1 MLGWLVDGA
10 AVVAFYALY
19 TVIRNELGSKRVA
32 YDTALDNAH
41 RVIDVERAL
50 HIFREPSVQGW
61 FLDHQWLLVGINGYY
76 HVAHYIVPIAVLVF
90 LRARH
95 RGRLRRAEAV
105 VAATMCLALIGFA
118 VFPLAPPRLVPG
130 YGFVDTIHEPR
141 STWDTPVEPPNGTF
155 YGFASNQFAA
165 MPSVHFAWPVWAAWA
180 AIPFVRR
187 RWLRVALLL
196 HVLLTLL
203 AVVATANHWFLD
215 LAAGAG
221 LVALF
226 ALLSSIFL
234 RSDRVG
240 WVIRP
245 GGRSRAGVWSGGADR
260 GRTP

>member
-1 MLGWLVDGA
+1 MLDAL
-10 AVVAFYALY
+10 AVAGFYALY
-19 TVIRNELGSKRVA
+19 TVVRNELGSKRVS
-32 YDTALDNAH
+32 YGTALDNAH
-41 RVIDVERAL
+41 RVIDAERVL
-50 HIFREPSVQGW
+50 HVFHEPAVQGW
-61 FLDHQWLLVGINGYY
+61 FLDNQSLLVAVNAYY
-76 HVAHYIVPIAVLVF
+76 HVAHYVAPIAVLVF

-95 RGRLRRAEAV
+95 RERLRRAQAV
-105 VAATMCLALIGFA
+105 LAATMGLALVGFA

-141 STWDTPVEPPNGTF
+141 STWDTPVQPPRGTY

-180 AIPFVRR
+180 AVPLVRR
-187 RWLRVALLL
+187 RTVRTALVL

-226 ALLSSIFL
+226 VALFALTAPMPV
-234 RSDRVG
+234 D
-240 WVIRP
+240 
-245 GGRSRAGVWSGGADR
+245 ATSGAPDR